1 MVANLMKK
9 RKSPKSFEEKNNT
22 VRLIKKNC
30 VVLERL
36 ERDVPGVRGNYY
48 ESLEI
53 IQKRD
58 NEELFQGY

>member
-1 MVANLMKK
+1 MVAILMKK

-48 ESLEI
+48 
-53 IQKRD
+53 
-58 NEELFQGY
+58 